1 MSVNSARSTSGR
13 RISATPVITEC
24 VRPESFSSIWRASSV
39 VRGFPNIAPARVT
52 TVSAAMTIAG
62 PTARAATSS
71 ALANASR
78 CTISFGDSPGTGVSS
93 TAEDK
98 TVKGNPAERK
108 ISARRTEPE
117 ARISF
122 MAEPLPQEYYRW
134 NLRGWTRLKNL
145 KYDGFLVFAKNAAQ
159 RVRDECDSGVGFAC
173 TKDSQME
180 ILESGRTARQLAN
193 GGECL

>member
-78 CTISFGDSPGTGVSS
+78 CTVSLGDSPGTGVSS

-98 TVKGNPAERK
+98 TVKGKPAERK
-108 ISARRTEPE
+108 ISARRAEPE

-122 MAEPLPQEYYRW
+122 MAEPLPQEYYRS
-134 NLRGWTRLKNL
+134 NLRDWTRLKNSQD
-145 KYDGFLVFAKNAAQ
+145 DGFLVLTKNASQ
-159 RVRDECDSGVGFAC
+159 RVRDLSDCGVGFDC
-173 TKDSQME
+173 RKNCRKQ
-180 ILESGRTARQLAN
+180 IF
-193 GGECL
+193 